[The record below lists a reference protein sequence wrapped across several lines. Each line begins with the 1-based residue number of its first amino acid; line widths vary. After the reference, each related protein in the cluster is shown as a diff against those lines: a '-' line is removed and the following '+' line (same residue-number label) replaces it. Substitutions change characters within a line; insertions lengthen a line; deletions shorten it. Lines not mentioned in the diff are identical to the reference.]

1 MLTVHTVRVLQG
13 RVEILPDACH
23 TSFGITLGAVD
34 RLSGSPVKSK
44 AANDA
49 IHGLFCYSVKKIVL
63 IFVLVTSNPQN
74 PGKNFETS
82 IFEQN
87 KNTFCLLF
95 QNQNPF
101 QKKFSN
107 FNF

>member
-1 MLTVHTVRVLQG
+1 MLTVHTVRILQG
-13 RVEILPDACH
+13 RVKILPDACH
-23 TSFGITLGAVD
+23 TSLGITLGAVD

-44 AANDA
+44 AANGA

-63 IFVLVTSNPQN
+63 IFVLNTSNPQN
-74 PGKNFETS
+74 LRKNFKTS

-95 QNQNPF
+95 LNRVWF
-101 QKKFSN
+101 QKKF
-107 FNF
+107 